1 MENKRH
7 VKDQHLHQ
15 ESTLRA
21 YIIGFILS
29 LLLTLASYYLVTEKL
44 LNGWTLIHV
53 LIGLSCIQAFIQ
65 LVCFLH
71 LGLESQ
77 PSWNLLSFLFML
89 LVLVILVFGSLWI
102 MHNLNE
108 RVMPTEHTEH
118 SHA

>member
-29 LLLTLASYYLVTEKL
+29 LLLTLASY
-44 LNGWTLIHV
+44 WTLIHV